1 MSQYCATYARKS
13 KKDRKCDMPGR
24 NSLACIV
31 LLLGLLYTVIA
42 SSATVLELKTGQ
54 KVEGDYLGG
63 SATEIKIKVGSQVL
77 VFPVQDV
84 SRLHFVAPTPEG
96 DFSDDSLKALRV
108 LRGLQSVTKAGV
120 NLSEYSRRV
129 NDAAV
134 EIDAF
139 LDKYKR
145 GHEEVLAEMR
155 EAMELYNT
163 ASLAWSRSFGK
174 DYFRIRD
181 EDLRR
186 CPALRNFSAQLNP
199 RFFPKG
205 TSVIGLPLLTS
216 SLPDLWSCAD
226 ERVTKIEELVKP
238 K

>member
-1 MSQYCATYARKS
+1 MT
-13 KKDRKCDMPGR
+13 GR
-24 NSLACIV
+24 NSLACIL
-31 LLLGLLYTVIA
+31 LLLGLLYAVIA
-42 SSATVLELKTGQ
+42 SSAAVLELKTGQ

-63 SATEIKIKVGSQVL
+63 SATEIKLKVGSQIL

-84 SRLHFVAPTPEG
+84 SRLHFVAPASEG
-96 DFSDDSLKALRV
+96 DFSGDSLKALGV
-108 LRGLQSVTKAGV
+108 LKGLQSVTKAGV
-120 NLSEYSRRV
+120 NLRDYSKRV
-129 NDAAV
+129 SDATV

-139 LDKYKR
+139 LDKYKG

-163 ASLAWSRSFGK
+163 ASLAWSRSVAK
-174 DYFRIRD
+174 DYLHIRD

-186 CPALRNFSAQLNP
+186 CPALRNFPERLGVRNVLGMP
-199 RFFPKG
+199 V
-205 TSVIGLPLLTS
+205 TTS

-226 ERVTKIEELVKP
+226 ERLTKIEDSVKP

>member
-1 MSQYCATYARKS
+1 MAS
-13 KKDRKCDMPGR
+13 R
-24 NSLACIV
+24 NGLACI
-31 LLLGLLYTVIA
+31 LLLVLWLFYAVMA
-42 SSATVLELKTGQ
+42 SWAALLELKTGQ
-54 KVEGDYLGG
+54 KVEGDYAGG
-63 SATEIKIKVGSQVL
+63 SAAEIKLKVGNQVL
-77 VFPVQDV
+77 VFPVQDI
-84 SRLHFVAPTPEG
+84 SGLHFAAPASEG
-96 DFSDDSLKALRV
+96 NFSGDSLKALRV
-108 LRGLQSVTKAGV
+108 LKSLQSVTKAGV

-139 LDKYKR
+139 LDKYKG

-163 ASLAWSRSFGK
+163 ASLAWSHSVAK
-174 DYFRIRD
+174 DYLHIRD

-186 CPALRNFSAQLNP
+186 CPALRNFPARLGVRNVLGMP
-199 RFFPKG
+199 V
-205 TSVIGLPLLTS
+205 TTS

-226 ERVTKIEELVKP
+226 ERLTKIEELMKA